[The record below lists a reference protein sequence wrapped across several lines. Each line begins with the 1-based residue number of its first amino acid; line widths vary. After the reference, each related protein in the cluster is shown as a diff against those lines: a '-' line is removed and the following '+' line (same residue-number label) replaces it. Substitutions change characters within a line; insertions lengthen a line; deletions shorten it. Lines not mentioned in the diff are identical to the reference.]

1 MATLSRPAVGGNEIE
16 LLECADL
23 DTIHELSPTV
33 LMRQSRWH
41 GRFLEL
47 HNEMAYHRWHTAKMI
62 PRAQRALFLVG
73 VFSMGALAA
82 ATATGRHFA
91 LQNELIRAYPDKGWV
106 LYLSR
111 IAAAFFPMLLSVALF
126 FKPVSRAIEARRLFQ
141 PLIFMVCGVAISIQ
155 SIPKTWLAIWGTE
168 QARNLDEGAGL
179 AYGEDHECS
188 STLHTRSVYWHAITL
203 DSYAAIGSGM
213 IGLRPEFAVVLV
225 LYTVALQHA
234 QLEALW
240 THSLVQWGT
249 DDGKQLVPYIMR
261 AMPMLTALLLSAVQ
275 DRNERKT
282 FVAKTLLQLANTERI
297 EQLKRDKDRYV
308 SICTTLPLLHICVT
322 HVMHPLITGWGGTS
336 TSSSALGRLARLR
349 HTPCE
354 TTITRR
360 LPLPRTR

>member
-1 MATLSRPAVGGNEIE
+1 
-16 LLECADL
+16 
-23 DTIHELSPTV
+23 
-33 LMRQSRWH
+33 
-41 GRFLEL
+41 
-47 HNEMAYHRWHTAKMI
+47 MAYHRWHTAKMI

-91 LQNELIRAYPDKGWV
+91 LQAELIRAYPDKGWV

-155 SIPKTWLAIWGTE
+155 SIPKTWFAIWGTE

-249 DDGKQLVPYIMR
+249 DDGKQLLPYIMR

-297 EQLKRDKDRYV
+297 EQLKRDKDRLGWDIHVIERARPAGTVAPYAMRDNDHE
-308 SICTTLPLLHICVT
+308 TTSVASYEVDRYL
-322 HVMHPLITGWGGTS
+322 S
-336 TSSSALGRLARLR
+336 TSLSSCDGVAATAAHHRSLR
-349 HTPCE
+349 DDAAPAAASPAAPT
-354 TTITRR
+354 
-360 LPLPRTR
+360 L